1 MPFKTF
7 AARFAAFAVLAALLA
22 ATPAAFA
29 QTAGLVGHWEGAIEL
44 PGQKLGINLD
54 FQADGE
60 GWKGDISIPLQNA
73 KDLPLIN
80 VKLEGANGETTT
92 FEIQGIPGNPT
103 FKGTLAGDK
112 IAGDFTQ
119 GGGTFPFSVE
129 RAASGADAARKELE
143 GYDQLVQG
151 MIDAWRVP
159 GLAVAIVKDG
169 EVIYEKGFGFR
180 DREKK
185 LPVTPDTLFAIG
197 SSTKAFTTFVMGTLV
212 DEGKLDWDKPVAT
225 FLPGFKLYDRTATEL
240 MTPRDLVTH
249 RSGLPRHDL
258 SWYNATELSRKEL
271 VGRLAYM
278 KPTYTLRE
286 RFQYNN
292 FMFLTAGYLVE
303 QVTGKS
309 WEDNV
314 RERIFGPLGMT
325 GANFSVEDSQ
335 KTADFAQPYT
345 EEEDESIKLIP
356 FRLITNMGPAGS
368 INASVRDMA
377 KWVAVHLS
385 GGKASGDRQLIGAA
399 TLADIHS
406 PHMVID
412 EAAERPELSQPSYG
426 MGWFIDTYRGHQ
438 RVEHGGNIDGFSA
451 LVTLLPQDGFGM
463 VILTNKNGT
472 GVPELLAR
480 HTMDRLLE
488 LEPINWNGEAIIR
501 RDAARAE
508 QKKGEAKK
516 EEMRKPGTKPA
527 HKLEEYAGEYFHPAY
542 GTLRVAVTGGKEKG
556 LQVTYNHMTSPLE
569 HWHYETWNGVKHVE
583 PPTFEDQKFLFQT
596 DTSGNVVAVKT
607 DFEPALSEGIT
618 FDKKPDSRMFDAA
631 WLARFVG
638 DYELTGQPVSIQLA
652 GSVLT
657 VNIPGQPQYH
667 LVPEIGGEF
676 SLKEASVFRVRFE
689 EEAGNPGN
697 PGKITG
703 VTFLQPNGVFTAKR
717 K

>member
-1 MPFKTF
+1 MTRKIF
-7 AARFAAFAVLAALLA
+7 AALALFFVVLAPSVLA
-22 ATPAAFA
+22 QPASLA
-29 QTAGLVGHWEGAIEL
+29 GHWEGAIEL

-54 FQADGE
+54 FQQE
-60 GWKGDISIPLQNA
+60 GDAWKGDISIPLQNA
-73 KDLPLIN
+73 KDIPLIN
-80 VKLEGANGETTT
+80 IGLDGTAAT
-92 FEIQGIPGNPT
+92 FEIQGIPGTPT
-103 FKGTLAGDK
+103 FKGTLAADK

-119 GGGTFPFSVE
+119 GGATFPFSVE

-151 MIDAWRVP
+151 MIDAWKVP

-169 EVIYEKGFGFR
+169 EVIYSKGFGFR

-185 LPVTPDTLFAIG
+185 LPVTEDTLFAIG

-212 DEGKLDWDKPVAT
+212 DEGRLDWDKPVSE
-225 FLPGFKLYDRTATEL
+225 FLPGFKLYDRTATEM

-271 VGRLAYM
+271 VARLPYM
-278 KPTYTLRE
+278 KPTYGLRE

-314 RERIFGPLGMT
+314 RERIFTPLGMN

-335 KTADFAQPYT
+335 KAADFALPYV

-356 FRLITNMGPAGS
+356 FRTITNMGPAGS

-377 KWVAVHLS
+377 KWVQVHLS
-385 GGKASGDRQLIGAA
+385 GGKVGDRQIIGAA

-412 EAAERPELSQPSYG
+412 GAVERPELSQPSYG
-426 MGWFIDTYRGHQ
+426 MGWFIDSYRGHQ

-451 LVTLLPQDGFGM
+451 LVALLPQDGAGL

-472 GVPELLAR
+472 GVPELLVR
-480 HTMDRLLE
+480 HTIDRLLK
-488 LEPINWNGEAIIR
+488 LEPINWNGESLAR
-501 RDAARAE
+501 RDVARAE
-508 QKKGEAKK
+508 FKKGEARK
-516 EEMRKPGTKPA
+516 EEMRRPGTKPA
-527 HKLEEYAGEYFHPAY
+527 HKLEEYAGDYFHPAY
-542 GTLRVAVTGGKEKG
+542 GTLRVDVQGKG
-556 LQVTYNHMTSPLE
+556 LQVTFNHMTSPLE
-569 HWHYETWNGVKHVE
+569 HWHYETWNGVKHIE
-583 PPTFEDQKFLFQT
+583 PPIFEDQKLLFET
-596 DTSGNVVAVKT
+596 DARGNVVAVKT
-607 DFEPALSEGIT
+607 DFEPTLEDGIT
-618 FDKKPDSRMFDAA
+618 FEKKPDSRLSDAVY
-631 WLARFVG
+631 LARFVG
-638 DYELTGQPVSIQLA
+638 EYDLSGQPISIQLA
-652 GSVLT
+652 GNVLT
-657 VNIPGQPQYH
+657 VNVPGQPQYH
-667 LVPEIGGEF
+667 LVPELGGEF
-676 SLKEASVFRVRFE
+676 SLKEASGFHVRFE
-689 EEAGNPGN
+689 EQAG
-697 PGKITG
+697 KVTA
-703 VTFLQPNGVFTAKR
+703 VTFLQPNGIFTAKR

>member
-1 MPFKTF
+1 MTRKN
-7 AARFAAFAVLAALLA
+7 LAALALLIVALA
-22 ATPAAFA
+22 PAAFA
-29 QTAGLVGHWEGAIEL
+29 QPAGLAGHWEGIIEL

-54 FQADGE
+54 FRQEE
-60 GWKGDISIPLQNA
+60 GAWKGDISIPFQNL
-73 KDLPLIN
+73 KDIPLIN
-80 VKLEGANGETTT
+80 IQVEGGTST

-103 FKGTLAGDK
+103 FKGTLAGDR

-119 GGGTFPFSVE
+119 AGATLPFSVE
-129 RAASGADAARKELE
+129 RVAAGAARKELE

-151 MIDAWRVP
+151 MVDAWRVP

-169 EVIYEKGFGFR
+169 EVIYQKGFGFR

-185 LPVTPDTLFAIG
+185 LPVTEDTLFAIG

-271 VGRLAYM
+271 VARLPYL

-292 FMFLTAGYLVE
+292 LMVLTAGYLVE
-303 QVTGKS
+303 QVTGRS

-335 KTADFAQPYT
+335 KAADFALPYV

-356 FRLITNMGPAGS
+356 FRVVTNMGPAGS
-368 INASVRDMA
+368 INASVHDMA
-377 KWVAVHLS
+377 KWVQVHLS
-385 GGKASGDRQLIGAA
+385 GGKVGDRQIIGAA

-426 MGWFIDTYRGHQ
+426 MGWFIDSYRGHQ

-451 LVTLLPQDGFGM
+451 LVTLLPQDGVGM
-463 VILTNKNGT
+463 VILTNMNGT

-480 HTMDRLLE
+480 HTADRLLK
-488 LEPINWNGEAIIR
+488 LEPIDWNRESLAR
-501 RDAARAE
+501 WDVARAE
-508 QKKGEAKK
+508 QKKAEGRK
-516 EEMRKPGTKPA
+516 EELRRPGTKPA
-527 HKLEEYAGEYFHPAY
+527 HKLEEYAGDYFHPGY
-542 GTLRVAVTGGKEKG
+542 GTLRIDVQEKN

-569 HWHYETWNGVKHVE
+569 HWHYETWSGVKDIE
-583 PPTFEDQKFLFQT
+583 PPIFENQRFLFET
-596 DTSGNVVAVKT
+596 DTVGNVVAVKT
-607 DFEPALSEGIT
+607 NFEPTLTEGIT
-618 FDKKPDSRMFDAA
+618 FEKKPDSRLSDPAF
-631 WLARFVG
+631 LARFVG
-638 DYELTGQPVSIQLA
+638 DYDLTGQTVSIQLA
-652 GSVLT
+652 GNVLT
-657 VNIPGQPQYH
+657 VNVPGQPQYH
-667 LVPEIGGEF
+667 LVPETGGEF
-676 SLKEASVFRVRFE
+676 SLKEASGFRIRFE
-689 EEAGNPGN
+689 EEG
-697 PGKITG
+697 GKVTG
-703 VTFLQPNGVFTAKR
+703 VTFLQQNGVFTAR
-717 K
+717 KK

>member
-1 MPFKTF
+1 MRFKTF
-7 AARFAAFAVLAALLA
+7 AALALLFA
-22 ATPAAFA
+22 LAPAAFGQAAA
-29 QTAGLVGHWEGAIEL
+29 QPATLAGHWEGAIEI

-54 FQADGE
+54 FQQE
-60 GWKGDISIPLQNA
+60 GDAWKGDISIPLQNA
-73 KDLPLIN
+73 KDLPLIDIR
-80 VKLEGANGETTT
+80 LDGTAAG
-92 FEIQGIPGNPT
+92 FEIQGIPGKPT
-103 FKGTLAGDK
+103 FKGKLEGDR

-143 GYDQLVQG
+143 DYGQLVQG

-169 EVIYEKGFGFR
+169 EVIYQKGFGFR

-185 LPVTPDTLFAIG
+185 LPVTEDTLFAIG

-212 DEGKLDWDKPVAT
+212 DEGKLDWDKPVST

-258 SWYNATELSRKEL
+258 SWYNATDLTRKEL
-271 VGRLAYM
+271 VARLPYM
-278 KPTYTLRE
+278 KPTYGLRE

-314 RERIFGPLGMT
+314 RERIFEPLGMT

-335 KTADFAQPYT
+335 KAADFALPYAQEGDQP
-345 EEEDESIKLIP
+345 EDESIKLIP
-356 FRLITNMGPAGS
+356 FRVITNMGPAGS

-377 KWVAVHLS
+377 KWVEVHLS
-385 GGKASGDRQLIGAA
+385 GGKVGDKQIIGAA

-412 EAAERPELSQPSYG
+412 QAAERPELSQPSYG
-426 MGWFIDTYRGHQ
+426 MGWFIDSYRGHQ

-451 LVTLLPQDGFGM
+451 LVTLLPQDGLGV

-472 GVPELLAR
+472 GVPELLVR
-480 HTMDRLLE
+480 HTIDRLLK
-488 LEPINWNGEAIIR
+488 LEPSINWNGEALALR
-501 RDAARAE
+501 ESARAE
-508 QKKGEAKK
+508 LKKGEAKK
-516 EEMRKPGTKPA
+516 EEMRRPGTKPA
-527 HKLEEYAGEYFHPAY
+527 HKLEEYAGDYFHPAY
-542 GTLRVAVTGGKEKG
+542 GTLRVEVAGKN

-569 HWHYETWNGVKHVE
+569 HWHYETWNGVKDVE
-583 PPTFEDQKFLFQT
+583 PPVFEDQKFLFET
-596 DTSGNVVAVKT
+596 DTRGNVVAVKT
-607 DFEPALSEGIT
+607 DFEPTLAEGIT
-618 FDKKPDSRMFDAA
+618 FEKKPDARLSDPAY
-631 WLARFVG
+631 LARFVG
-638 DYELTGQPVSIQLA
+638 DYDLTGQTISVQLA
-652 GSVLT
+652 GNVLT
-657 VNIPGQPQYH
+657 VNVPGQPQYH
-667 LVPEIGGEF
+667 LVPELGGEL
-676 SLKEASVFRVRFE
+676 SLKEARSFRVRFE
-689 EEAGNPGN
+689 EQD
-697 PGKITG
+697 GK
-703 VTFLQPNGVFTAKR
+703 VTAMIFLQPNGVFTSKR

>member
-1 MPFKTF
+1 MRFKTF
-7 AARFAAFAVLAALLA
+7 ATRFSALVLFIVLLA
-22 ATPAAFA
+22 TTPSAFA
-29 QTAGLVGHWEGAIEL
+29 QPAGLAGHWEGVIEL

-54 FQADGE
+54 FRQEE
-60 GWKGDISIPLQNA
+60 GAWKGDISIPLQNA
-73 KDLPLIN
+73 KDIPLIN
-80 VKLEGANGETTT
+80 IQLEEAAAT
-92 FEIQGIPGNPT
+92 FEIQGVPGTPT
-103 FKGTLAGDK
+103 FKGTLAGDR

-119 GGGTFPFSVE
+119 GGATFPFSVE
-129 RAASGADAARKELE
+129 RAASGADSARKELE

-169 EVIYEKGFGFR
+169 EVIYQKGFGFR

-185 LPVTPDTLFAIG
+185 LPITEDTLFAIG

-212 DEGKLDWDKPVAT
+212 DEGKLDWDKPVST

-271 VGRLAYM
+271 VARLPYL

-292 FMFLTAGYLVE
+292 LMFLTAGYLVE
-303 QVTGKS
+303 QVTGRS

-314 RERIFGPLGMT
+314 RERILGPLGMT
-325 GANFSVEDSQ
+325 GASFSVEDSQ
-335 KTADFAQPYT
+335 KAADFALPYV

-356 FRLITNMGPAGS
+356 FRVVTNMGPAGS
-368 INASVRDMA
+368 INASVRDMT
-377 KWVAVHLS
+377 KWVQIHLS
-385 GGKASGDRQLIGAA
+385 GGKVGDRQIIGAA

-426 MGWFIDTYRGHQ
+426 MGWFIDSYRGHR

-451 LVTLLPQDGFGM
+451 LVTLLPQDGMGL

-480 HTMDRLLE
+480 HTIDRLLK
-488 LEPINWNGEAIIR
+488 LEPIDWNRESLVR
-501 RDAARAE
+501 RDVARAE
-508 QKKGEAKK
+508 QKKAEGRK
-516 EEMRKPGTKPA
+516 EELRRPGTKPA
-527 HKLEEYAGEYFHPAY
+527 HKLEEYAGDYFHPGY
-542 GTLRVAVTGGKEKG
+542 GTLRIDVQGAGGSR
-556 LQVTYNHMTSPLE
+556 LQVTYNHLSSPLE
-569 HWHYETWNGVKHVE
+569 HWHYETWSGVSDIE
-583 PPTFEDQKFLFQT
+583 PPIFENQRFLFET
-596 DTSGNVVAVKT
+596 DTVGNVVAVKT
-607 DFEPALSEGIT
+607 NFEPLLTEGIT
-618 FDKKPDSRMFDAA
+618 FEKKPDGRLSDPAF
-631 WLARFVG
+631 LARFVG
-638 DYELTGQPVSIQLA
+638 DYELTGQTVSIQLA
-652 GSVLT
+652 GNVLT
-657 VNIPGQPQYH
+657 VNVAGQPQYH
-667 LVPEIGGEF
+667 LVPETGGEF
-676 SLKEASVFRVRFE
+676 SLKEASGFRVRFE
-689 EEAGNPGN
+689 EEAG
-697 PGKITG
+697 KVTA
-703 VTFLQPNGVFTAKR
+703 VTFLQQNGVFTAKR